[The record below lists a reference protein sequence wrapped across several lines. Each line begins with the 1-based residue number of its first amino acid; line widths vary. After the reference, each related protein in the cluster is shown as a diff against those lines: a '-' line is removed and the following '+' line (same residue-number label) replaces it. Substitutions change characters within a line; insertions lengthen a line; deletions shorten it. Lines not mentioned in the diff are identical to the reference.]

1 MFYTM
6 QGDTMFDVMYEAHQ
20 VSPVFMIFYIL
31 VWLNLAI
38 YIINKIALA
47 MVEDGYLTQRHTK
60 EQDWLTKNIT
70 DPGLQSNFD
79 KIK

>member
-1 MFYTM
+1 
-6 QGDTMFDVMYEAHQ
+6 MFDVMYEAHQ